1 MRQNAVV
8 CTNAQALWREP
19 QTNRTVRTERR
30 KTKPQK
36 IKKRPLPQ
44 SPLPLSG
51 KGRGEAQK
59 HASVGEE
66 FGQRQERGQRRM
78 GKEDRAA
85 AFKGGVGA
93 EGEGKTVAFRPV
105 ADGGRKPCQISRFP
119 DAKRSALSTQKTPRN
134 VACFAQK
141 RPRFSPQSGH
151 YLSKLLVFFPRLFAT
166 LICPRFDLA
175 ERREMPNFAKH
186 SFALDTGR
194 TLKPAAL

>member
-1 MRQNAVV
+1 MRQNAAV

-30 KTKPQK
+30 ENKTPKN
-36 IKKRPLPQ
+36 KKRPLPQ

-78 GKEDRAA
+78 GKRDSAA

-93 EGEGKTVAFRPV
+93 EGEGKAVAFRPV
-105 ADGGRKPCQISRFP
+105 ADGGRKLCQISRFP
-119 DAKRSALSTQKTPRN
+119 DAKRSARLTQKTPRN

-151 YLSKLLVFFPRLFAT
+151 YLSKPRVFFSRLFAA

>member
-1 MRQNAVV
+1 MRQNAAV

-59 HASVGEE
+59 HASAGEE

-78 GKEDRAA
+78 GKGDSAV
-85 AFKGGVGA
+85 AFKGGGA
-93 EGEGKTVAFRPV
+93 EGEGKAVAFRPL
-105 ADGGRKPCQISRFP
+105 AGGGRKPCQISRSP
-119 DAKRSALSTQKTPRN
+119 RRQMLRAADAKNASKRRVFHSKTSLFFTTIGALSFKTSR
-134 VACFAQK
+134 
-141 RPRFSPQSGH
+141 
-151 YLSKLLVFFPRLFAT
+151 VFFSAFCRLDLPAF
-166 LICPRFDLA
+166 RFGGTA
-175 ERREMPNFAKH
+175 RNA
-186 SFALDTGR
+186 
-194 TLKPAAL
+194 